1 MADIGT
7 LTPEQMLQQQQIL
20 RQQKMAEML
29 MQKGMEQ
36 PQGQMISGHYVAPSI
51 TQNLAGLANVYFGQR
66 GVEKG
71 EQAQLDLAKAI
82 REQQKVGLADY
93 YQTLKGTP
101 EVQGGIY
108 NPQGQI
114 TTETTRDMYGPN
126 MELNAG
132 YKKVAPV
139 AAQAG
144 NPMLANMT
152 ASMDDRLPA
161 FLRQHA
167 MTELTKGPKW
177 KEMTLVDPQTG
188 NKVAGLYDEGNPNP
202 RSTWTP
208 FGTSSEAISRS
219 DILTLRDRGIAV
231 PQANM
236 PNTNASI
243 LGTPSA
249 NTPINNVPVAGNAPV
264 TPVVAGNAPV
274 TGNQPALKPAT
285 TASTNDLIKTYGY
298 DPFKPPPM
306 PPMPSGEAA
315 RDWQKNAYKP
325 LEGTAGDK
333 VDGAKMY
340 YNSLENYNNY
350 VATLTAADL
359 AKPSVRQRLDSLYA
373 TAKLTG
379 KEANKLGVLNGGDER
394 ILEEVL
400 PNYKNITVTKKN
412 LDRIVQDQKEFASGI
427 IVEAYGTQQKA
438 VPQNM
443 RKFIVVP
450 KTEADVPQTDIKAV
464 LKAQNIPYD
473 PNYEYKVNP
482 DGTVDRRKKK

>member
-1 MADIGT
+1 
-7 LTPEQMLQQQQIL
+7 
-20 RQQKMAEML
+20 
-29 MQKGMEQ
+29 
-36 PQGQMISGHYVAPSI
+36 
-51 TQNLAGLANVYFGQR
+51 
-66 GVEKG
+66 
-71 EQAQLDLAKAI
+71 
-82 REQQKVGLADY
+82 
-93 YQTLKGTP
+93 
-101 EVQGGIY
+101 
-108 NPQGQI
+108 
-114 TTETTRDMYGPN
+114 
-126 MELNAG
+126 
-132 YKKVAPV
+132 
-139 AAQAG
+139 
-144 NPMLANMT
+144 MLANMT
-152 ASMDDRLPA
+152 ASMDERLPA

-243 LGTPSA
+243 LGAPSA

-274 TGNQPALKPAT
+274 AGNQPALKPAT
-285 TASTNDLIKTYGY
+285 TASTNDLVKTYGY
-298 DPFKPPPM
+298 DPFKLPPM
-306 PPMPSGEAA
+306 PPQPSGEAA
-315 RDWQKNAYKP
+315 REWQKNAYKP
-325 LEGTAGDK
+325 LEGTAGQK

-340 YNSLENYNNY
+340 YNSLEKYNNY
-350 VATLTAADL
+350 VSTLTAADL
-359 AKPSVRQRLDSLYA
+359 VNPSVRSRLNSLYA

-379 KEANKLGVLNGGDER
+379 KEANNLGVLNGGDER

-400 PNYKNITVTKKN
+400 PNYKDITVTKKN

-427 IVEAYGTQQKA
+427 IVEAYGTQQKV

-443 RKFIVVP
+443 RKFVVVP
-450 KTEADVPQTDIKAV
+450 KTQETKADVENKNAPVQRAILNDEPIETRKGKWVYSKTGKAV
-464 LKAQNIPYD
+464 
-473 PNYEYKVNP
+473 E
-482 DGTVDRRKKK
+482 

>member
-29 MQKGMEQ
+29 LQKGMEQ
-36 PQGQMISGHYVAPSI
+36 PQGQMISGHYVRPSI
-51 TQNLAGLANVYFGQR
+51 FQNLANLANTYVGQQ
-66 GVEKG
+66 GIKEA

-82 REQQKVGLADY
+82 RAQESTALADY
-93 YQTLKGTP
+93 MGDMQGKP
-101 EVQGGIY
+101 AVVQ
-108 NPQGQI
+108 N
-114 TTETTRDMYGPN
+114 TELAGPY
-126 MELNAG
+126 AG
-132 YKKVAPV
+132 NVPMPV
-139 AAQAG
+139 AQKEISPAIQG
-144 NPMLANMT
+144 NPLLANMN
-152 ASMDDRLPA
+152 ALQNPNSPA
-161 FLRQHA
+161 FLRAHA
-167 MTELTKGPKW
+167 MKKITEGPNWAEVSQYNDK
-177 KEMTLVDPQTG
+177 TG
-188 NKVAGLYDEGNPNP
+188 NTETYVYDKNSADPKSTMRFVA
-202 RSTWTP
+202 
-208 FGTSSEAISRS
+208 TSKPAISPS
-219 DILTLRDRGIAV
+219 DRLTLTDRGIAIPPNYGGGNPV
-231 PQANM
+231 VGGSPVGGSM
-236 PNTNASI
+236 PVA
-243 LGTPSA
+243 
-249 NTPINNVPVAGNAPV
+249 NVPAGGQPNAVQPV
-264 TPVVAGNAPV
+264 I
-274 TGNQPALKPAT
+274 KPAT
-285 TASTNDLIKTYGY
+285 TASTNDLVKTYGY

-340 YNSLENYNNY
+340 YNSLEKYNNY

-359 AKPSVRQRLDSLYA
+359 ANPAVRQRLDSLYA

-412 LDRIVQDQKEFASGI
+412 LDKIIQDQKQFASGI

-450 KTEADVPQTDIKAV
+450 KTEANVPQTDIKAV

-473 PNYEYKVNP
+473 PSYEYKVNP
-482 DGTVDRRKKK
+482 DGTVDKRKKQ